1 MKTPREIRHKIKQ
14 ARYRHLKRAIR
25 KGLSR
30 KPCNCFFNRS
40 VRPPNQPNLGVCMK
54 GAQDLSTWKG
64 VVCDEA
70 HGGLGKASDCPFFKE
85 RRTKE
90 EITAKFEDF
99 LEGATFV
106 EVAERYP
113 DMAAL
118 MWVLKESEQETNEE
132 DNED

>member
-1 MKTPREIRHKIKQ
+1 MKTPREIRHKVKQ

-40 VRPPNQPNLGVCMK
+40 VRPHNQPNIGVCMK
-54 GAQDLSTWKG
+54 GSQDLATWKG
-64 VVCDEA
+64 VVCDEE

-85 RRTKE
+85 RHTKE
-90 EITAKFEDF
+90 EITAKFEAS

-106 EVAERYP
+106 EVAEKYP

-118 MWVLKESEQETNEE
+118 MWVLTESEQETNEGDE
-132 DNED
+132 D

>member
-1 MKTPREIRHKIKQ
+1 MKTPREIRHKLKQ
-14 ARYRHLKRAIR
+14 AKYRHRQRAIR

-40 VRPPNQPNLGVCMK
+40 VRPPNQANIGVCMK
-54 GAQDLSTWKG
+54 GSQDLSTWKG

-70 HGGLGKASDCPFFKE
+70 YGGLGKASNCPFFKE
-85 RRTKE
+85 RHTKE
-90 EITAKFEDF
+90 EIIAQFDSS

-118 MWVLKESEQETNEE
+118 MWVLTESGQDTNEE